1 MPQFKL
7 NEMNGVSKKIA
18 LIAILISSTVL
29 AIASNSTPSYAA
41 YPQPTGAVYVEHVA
55 SKQRINM
62 NERRNGG
69 KVIVHPKDDSIDQK
83 LWIETNSDGW
93 TFSLWVDNTYA
104 RLSTQSDPTKSG
116 IGTEIWMTGG
126 KNSIQQTMYARPR
139 EGRNGQFLLE
149 FVVNGKRTGQCLDVN
164 GGATYSRPWTWNCDP
179 KNDNQGFSI
188 SARGTNPSNP
198 SPVSSSAGMLRYLPF
213 FGASTI
219 TQGNNGWASHNDNLN
234 RYAIDFNLPLG
245 RDIATVAKGSVVFA
259 GFVEQW
265 GNHVV
270 VKYDGTNVYGHY
282 LHLSKISV
290 TTGQS
295 VSGGQKVGEAGGT
308 FSSKVSVPVHLHYHE
323 ASGIRS
329 NSIQMQNFQENIPLQ
344 DNGKGQPNIPVTSQ
358 NRAGRN

>member
-1 MPQFKL
+1 MPQLKL
-7 NEMNGVSKKIA
+7 NEVKEGAREIAPIAVSIFGTA
-18 LIAILISSTVL
+18 FIFIN
-29 AIASNSTPSYAA
+29 NSLPAYAA

-55 SKQRINM
+55 SGQRINM

-69 KVIVHPKDDSIDQK
+69 KIIIHPKDDSIDQK
-83 LWIETNSDGW
+83 LWIETNPDGW

-116 IGTEIWMTGG
+116 IGTEVWMTGG
-126 KNSIQQTMYARPR
+126 KNSIQQTMYAKPR

-149 FVVNGKRTGQCLDVN
+149 FVINGKRTGQCLDVN

-188 SARGTNPSNP
+188 SARGTNPSP
-198 SPVSSSAGMLRYLPF
+198 GSPSAGTLRYLPF
-213 FGASTI
+213 FGTSAI

-234 RYAIDFNLPLG
+234 RYAIDFSLPLG

-259 GFVEQW
+259 GFAEQW
-265 GNHVV
+265 GNLVV
-270 VKYDGTNVYGHY
+270 VKYDGTNIYGHY

-290 TTGQS
+290 TNGQS

-308 FSSKVSVPVHLHYHE
+308 FSSKGTVPVHLHYHE

-344 DNGKGQPNIPVTSQ
+344 DNGKGNPDIPVTSQ